1 LLLLEQLYP
10 PLLAVEVT
18 AVAVLVAVVLV
29 VAAVVA
35 PVK

>member
-18 AVAVLVAVVLV
+18 AVAAVAVVLV
-29 VAAVVA
+29 AVAVVA